1 MIRTLF
7 FSLFICF
14 FVNGQDLKKKFIPKL
29 TIGDHKV
36 FLKEEKEIIRK
47 KDSVHSKVSSS
58 KTIIDVKSETDE
70 AYIINV
76 KYRNPSYTLTWY
88 AYKNIANVMPE
99 IEYLNYELAFNK
111 NDYSLKLLNKK
122 AVSKEY
128 KQSIRKIENYFL
140 SDIKNKDE
148 KMAPLGR
155 ILYSAILRPINLIKE
170 SFNTKNGTEEFIV
183 DEMSVFFNSYG
194 AFFVINKEE
203 KNEKYLPHKNNPNKL
218 EKVVKSVKKSEID
231 DKNRYYSLVE
241 AVHFVV
247 DKDDKEGK
255 GPTDGFYVK
264 TVDMKQFD
272 FGSSWMINYEYK
284 IEENYKDKLMN
295 SKTITISLKE

>member
-1 MIRTLF
+1 M
-7 FSLFICF
+7 
-14 FVNGQDLKKKFIPKL
+14 KKKFIPKW

-88 AYKNIANVMPE
+88 AYKNIANVLPE
-99 IEYLNYELAFNK
+99 IEYLNFELAFNK
-111 NDYSLKLLNKK
+111 NDYSLKLLNRK

-128 KQSIRKIENYFL
+128 KQSIRKIENYFF
-140 SDIKNKDE
+140 SEIKYKDE
-148 KMAPLGR
+148 KLAPVGR
-155 ILYSAILRPINLIKE
+155 ILYSYISIPINTIKYG
-170 SFNTKNGTEEFIV
+170 FNTKKGIEEFIV
-183 DEMSVFFNSYG
+183 AEMDVFFNSYG
-194 AFFVINKEE
+194 EFFVINKEE
-203 KNEKYLPHKNNPNKL
+203 KNEKYLPYKKNPNKL
-218 EKVVKSVKKSEID
+218 VKVVESVKKSEID
-231 DKNRYYSLVE
+231 DGNMYYSLVE

-255 GPTDGFYVK
+255 DPTSGFYTK
-264 TVDMKQFD
+264 NIDLKQLD
-272 FGSSWMINYEYK
+272 FGSSWMVNYGSK
-284 IEENYKDKLMN
+284 IEANYKDKLVEYK
-295 SKTITISLKE
+295 SIVISLQE